1 MRTAGLL
8 LAALAAAAPCRAIE
22 PVSNFR
28 IEVASASVTGLEC
41 RRRPFRMEWTRGV
54 GRRYGRTAVE
64 GFARSP
70 DLRTVS
76 LGICAMV
83 LMAPL
88 AVLEVPADLLAA
100 PWRREC
106 DFDLQVEGRLAGWA
120 GSPVAGGER
129 LSVQG
134 RGLLEPGV
142 EDYLP
147 PRYQFSSGTAAADEA
162 GRFSVSLPGRVGR
175 SPAFDLRWLVEGRPS
190 GTMTLRQS
198 GGRFRLSEPEPE
210 FGSSD
215 AVMTPLEIRPSR
227 GPRRSASPD

>member
-1 MRTAGLL
+1 MRTAALL

-22 PVSNFR
+22 PASNFR
-28 IEVASASVTGLEC
+28 IEVASAAVTGLEC

-54 GRRYGRTAVE
+54 GQRYSRTAAE

-88 AVLEVPADLLAA
+88 AVLAVPADLLAA

-106 DFDLQVEGRLAGWA
+106 DFDLQVEGRLAGWGGGA
-120 GSPVAGGER
+120 AAGG
-129 LSVQG
+129 
-134 RGLLEPGV
+134 
-142 EDYLP
+142 
-147 PRYQFSSGTAAADEA
+147 
-162 GRFSVSLPGRVGR
+162 
-175 SPAFDLRWLVEGRPS
+175 
-190 GTMTLRQS
+190 

-215 AVMTPLEIRPSR
+215 EIMTPLEIRPVR
-227 GPRRSASPD
+227 AAGPRRSASPD